1 MIWSI
6 TVKIHTDEEH
16 AAAMRR
22 IDELWECHDG
32 TEQEQ
37 EFEELVSAV
46 CEYEEKRWPIAP
58 PTKEMMEE
66 FLLDQ
71 GVDPKD
77 IPERTAHLLSEKEL
91 N

>member
-1 MIWSI
+1 M
-6 TVKIHTDEEH
+6 KIHTDEEH
-16 AAAMRR
+16 AVALER
-22 IDELWECHDG
+22 IKELWECDIDG
-32 TEQEQ
+32 PDGE
-37 EFEELVSAV
+37 EFETLVSAV
-46 CEYEEKRWPIAP
+46 CEYEEKRWPIPP

-66 FLLDQ
+66 FLLEQ